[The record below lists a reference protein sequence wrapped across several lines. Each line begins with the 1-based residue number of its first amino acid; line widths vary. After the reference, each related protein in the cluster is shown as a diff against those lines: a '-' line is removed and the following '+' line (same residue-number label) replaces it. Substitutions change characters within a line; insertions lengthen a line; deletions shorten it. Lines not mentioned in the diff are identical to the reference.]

1 MVTIDEARR
10 IILLQTQ
17 RLPVVTVPL
26 LESLGMILSEEVR
39 SPWDIPA
46 ADNSAMD
53 GYTFAHGS
61 LAGLSLP
68 VCGFVPAGIIRTE
81 AVPAGKAVKIMTGA
95 IIPSDCDT
103 VVPIE
108 DVLATH
114 EGITLKGAP
123 ESGSHVR
130 KRGGDV
136 GAGELVFTAGT
147 LIRPQEV
154 GMLASFGRTEVPV
167 YRKPVVAILATG
179 DELVEPG
186 GERLPGKVI
195 NSNSLSVAAQVV
207 EAGGTPVLLGIA
219 RDDRDV
225 TRDMLQKGL
234 QVDAIITSGGVSV
247 GDHDF
252 VKEVI
257 EELGGELKFWK
268 INMKPGK
275 PLAFAVVADK
285 PLFALPGNPVAA
297 MVGFEMF
304 VRPALLAMMGHTR
317 IIRPLVRAVAS
328 EPIGN
333 KGDRPHLIRTQ
344 VELKGGKYHLKT
356 TGDQGSARLSSLTLG
371 NALVLLPSGASINI
385 GDEVDASLLDRSFE
399 MLE

>member
-10 IILLQTQ
+10 IILLQA
-17 RLPVVTVPL
+17 RLLPVVTVPL
-26 LESLGMILSEEVR
+26 LESLGMVLAEDVR
-39 SPWDIPA
+39 APWDIPA

-53 GYTFAHGS
+53 GYAFAHGS
-61 LAGLSLP
+61 LRGLSLP
-68 VCGFVPAGIIRTE
+68 VCGFLPAGTIRTE
-81 AVPAGKAVKIMTGA
+81 AVPPGEAIKIMTGA

-108 DVLATH
+108 DVLTTP
-114 EGITLKGAP
+114 EGITLKDV
-123 ESGSHVR
+123 SKRGSHVR

-136 GAGELVFTAGT
+136 GADEHVFTTGT

-154 GMLASFGRTEVPV
+154 GMLASFGKTKASV

-186 GERLPGKVI
+186 GERLPGKII
-195 NSNSLSVAAQVV
+195 NSNSLSVAAQVL
-207 EAGGTPVLLGIA
+207 EAGGTPVMLGIA
-219 RDDRDV
+219 RDDRVV
-225 TRDMLQKGL
+225 TRAMLIKSL
-234 QVDAIITSGGVSV
+234 TADVIITSGGVSV

-257 EELGGELKFWK
+257 EEMGGELKFWK

-317 IIRPLVRAVAS
+317 IIRPLVRAIVT
-328 EPIGN
+328 EPIRN
-333 KGDRPHLIRTQ
+333 QGDRPHLIRAL
-344 VELKGGKYHLKT
+344 VELKNGKYHLKT

-371 NALVLLPSGASINI
+371 NALVLVPARAAVNS

-399 MLE
+399 MQE